1 MTAPTK
7 SWTSIPDS
15 DIDPESP
22 ITTGLMTSIRDNAQH
37 LKEWLGSSY
46 TAAIDHD
53 HDGTNSKLLPSS
65 IFGNL
70 FAFYHFS

>member
-22 ITTGLMTSIRDNAQH
+22 ITTGLMTAIRDNAQH

-53 HDGTNSKLLPSS
+53 HDGVNSKLLPGS

-70 FAFYHFS
+70 YAYHHFS